1 MFEINCEL
9 AVKLNQSFESLYSL
23 DFLEYS
29 LILGMLKKKIED
41 NNTNVV
47 ENEKAVYFD
56 TSKPVNLNIPDRLK
70 LK

>member
-1 MFEINCEL
+1 M
-9 AVKLNQSFESLYSL
+9 KLNQSFESLYSL

-56 TSKPVNLNIPDRLK
+56 TSKPVNLNIPDKLK